1 MSRNKHILVITGW
14 SFNDALVQ
22 TYTLPYV
29 KIIKKNLSENSK
41 IYLFTQR
48 QKSYYIEF
56 EKNETTKKE
65 LELENIFVIEQEYY
79 HFGIKA
85 MLSSLIHLTK
95 LILLIFQKRITTIH
109 AWCTPAGTIAYILSI
124 ITRKPLIIDSYEPH
138 AEAMVENGTWNKNG
152 LAFKLLFFFEKLQT
166 KRAIACIGL
175 TEKTPEYAQKAY
187 GLKPKKYYVKPACVD
202 LKLFNHN
209 IKPNYALI
217 NEAENTNKII
227 VVYAGKIGG
236 IYLEKE
242 IFEFFKACEE
252 YWNSNFKAIILSNS
266 PKEIIE
272 NYIKDVSINPNCI
285 WHKEVSHS
293 EVNNYMALADFALN
307 PVKPV
312 PTKRYCTSIKDG
324 EYWAM
329 GLPVVI
335 TPNISDDSD
344 IIKENNI
351 GSIITELNQNGY
363 LRSIKEIDEL
373 LKQTSKEQLKEK
385 IRSIAK
391 KYRDYSI
398 AEKIYS
404 EIYR

>member
-1 MSRNKHILVITGW
+1 MAKSKNILVVTGW

-29 KIIKKNLSENSK
+29 KIIKKNLPENSK

-48 QKSYYIEF
+48 QKSYYIDF

-65 LELENIFVIEQEYY
+65 LELENVFVIEQKYY
-79 HFGIKA
+79 PFGIKA
-85 MLSSLIHLTK
+85 ILSSLIHLTK

-109 AWCTPAGTIAYILSI
+109 AWCTPAGTIAYILSV
-124 ITRKPLIIDSYEPH
+124 ITRKPLVIDSYEPH
-138 AEAMVENGTWNKNG
+138 AEAMVENGTWNKKG
-152 LAFKLLFFFEKLQT
+152 LAFKLLFFFEKLQS
-166 KRAIACIGL
+166 KRAKVCIGL
-175 TEKTPEYAQKAY
+175 TEKTPEYAKKTY
-187 GLKPKKYYVKPACVD
+187 GIKPKKHYVKPACVD
-202 LKLFNHN
+202 LNIFNHN

-227 VVYAGKIGG
+227 AVYAGKIGG

-252 YWNSNFKAIILSNS
+252 YWRGDFKAIILSNS

-285 WHKEVSHS
+285 WHKKVSHS

-351 GSIITELNQNGY
+351 GSVITELNKNGY
-363 LRSIKEIDEL
+363 LKSIKEIEDL
-373 LKQTSKEQLKEK
+373 LKENSKTQLKEK
-385 IRSIAK
+385 IRNVAK